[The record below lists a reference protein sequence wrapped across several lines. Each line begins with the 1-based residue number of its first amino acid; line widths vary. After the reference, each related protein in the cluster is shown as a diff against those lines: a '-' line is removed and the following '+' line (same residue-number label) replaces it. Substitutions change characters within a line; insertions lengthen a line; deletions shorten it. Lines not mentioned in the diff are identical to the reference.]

1 MVEVRGLLGVQATGL
16 IKHHP
21 HCKGSPEEPH
31 QGALFTVVLL
41 HEKGASGLNPS
52 LSYAVG
58 LGATHLSKKRL
69 NFVSDWLMLANRC
82 LIIRWVG
89 LLCSHFVLWRGAFS
103 KISHS
108 GSSSGTYLPCFQHIS
123 CFLYSLKFV
132 PLRWQLDLLQ
142 CITKVIHQLVFL
154 IFRMSMKS
162 YRGRS
167 ANKNCVYVCTLC
179 ACTPLNTISFR

>member
-1 MVEVRGLLGVQATGL
+1 MGLLGVQARGL

-58 LGATHLSKKRL
+58 LGATHLSKTRP
-69 NFVSDWLMLANRC
+69 NFVSDLLTLAKMFDQQ
-82 LIIRWVG
+82 VG
-89 LLCSHFVLWRGAFS
+89 WASVLTFRAVTWS
-103 KISHS
+103 ISHS
-108 GSSSGTYLPCFQHIS
+108 GSSSGTSLPCFQHIS
-123 CFLYSLKFV
+123 CFLYSLIFV

-142 CITKVIHQLVFL
+142 CIRKVIHQLVF
-154 IFRMSMKS
+154 
-162 YRGRS
+162 
-167 ANKNCVYVCTLC
+167 
-179 ACTPLNTISFR
+179 